1 MADRLHLLA
10 ETDAD
15 LPVISALMQDAAIF
29 ARDIAWQPRARRI
42 VMIANRYRWEAR
54 QKTRVRSGL
63 RIDNVLA
70 ARRRDWPLD
79 NVILALLSIR
89 RDGDDLL
96 LDFSGGAALRLTV
109 EAVDMVL
116 EDLTGAWGTKTTP
129 KHGG

>member
-1 MADRLHLLA
+1 MPTGIDGK
-10 ETDAD
+10 
-15 LPVISALMQDAAIF
+15 
-29 ARDIAWQPRARRI
+29 RA
-42 VMIANRYRWEAR
+42 
-54 QKTRVRSGL
+54 KKPRVRSGL

-109 EAVDMVL
+109 EAVDMVM